1 MLKTI
6 SSKTVGFFYVAAA
19 SVTWGTNGVIVNYVD
34 LSPFSIAFF
43 RVFFASL
50 FLFPILYLK
59 TRRALLRATKVWKSI
74 LSLGVLLACGW
85 GFLFQSMKLMSI
97 ADAVLL
103 NYTAPV
109 IVTLLGPIFLHEKIE
124 RSTVFALGLSLAGIG
139 MISYQYG
146 FQLSSLNSMGVIFG
160 LLASLS
166 YAAFVIISKK
176 TLAATTSTSL
186 AFWMY
191 SISAIILFPSIIGT
205 SLDLALNSWLL
216 LLLLGGINTGLAVTL
231 YLEGLKT
238 IKTQKAVVLT
248 YLEPLFAIFFG
259 SIFLSQK
266 PTFLMIAG
274 GSLILIA
281 SYLAVSK

>member
-1 MLKTI
+1 MKTI
-6 SSKTVGFFYVAAA
+6 SSKTIGFLYVAAA
-19 SVTWGTNGVIVNYVD
+19 SITWGTNGVVVNFVD

-59 TRRALLRATKVWKSI
+59 ARGALLRAIKVWKSF
-74 LSLGVLLACGW
+74 LALGVLLSCGW

-97 ADAVLL
+97 ADAALL

-109 IVTLLGPIFLHEKIE
+109 IVALLGPIFLQESIEK
-124 RSTVFALGLSLAGIG
+124 STVFALGLSLVGIS

-146 FQLSSLNSMGVIFG
+146 FQSSSLNFLGVIFA

-166 YAAFVIISKK
+166 YAAFVILSKK
-176 TLAATTSTSL
+176 TLSQAASPSL

-191 SISAIILFPSIIGT
+191 STSAIILFPSIIGT
-205 SLDLALNSWLL
+205 PINITLNSWLL

-248 YLEPLFAIFFG
+248 YLEPVFAIFFG
-259 SIFLSQK
+259 SIFLSQE
-266 PTFLMIAG
+266 PTFLMLVG

>member
-1 MLKTI
+1 LKTI
-6 SSKTVGFFYVAAA
+6 SSKTIGFLYVAAA
-19 SVTWGTNGVIVNYVD
+19 SITWGTNGVVVNFVD

-59 TRRALLRATKVWKSI
+59 ARGALLRAIKVWKSF
-74 LSLGVLLACGW
+74 LALGVLLSCGW

-97 ADAVLL
+97 ADAALL

-109 IVTLLGPIFLHEKIE
+109 IVALLGPIFLQESIEK
-124 RSTVFALGLSLAGIG
+124 STVFALGLSLVGIS

-146 FQLSSLNSMGVIFG
+146 FQSSSLNFLGVIFA

-166 YAAFVIISKK
+166 YAAFVILSKK
-176 TLAATTSTSL
+176 TLSQAASPSL

-191 SISAIILFPSIIGT
+191 STSAIILFPSIIGIT
-205 SLDLALNSWLL
+205 INITLNSWLL

-259 SIFLSQK
+259 SIFLSQE
-266 PTFLMIAG
+266 PTFLMLVG

>member
-1 MLKTI
+1 MEKN
-6 SSKTVGFFYVAAA
+6 SSKTRGFLYVAAA
-19 SVTWGTNGVIVNYVD
+19 SVTWGTNGVIVNYVN

-43 RVFFASL
+43 RVFFASA

-59 TRRALLRATKVWKSI
+59 ARGALLKATRVWKNI
-74 LSLGVLLACGW
+74 LFLGVLLSCGW
-85 GFLFQSMKLMSI
+85 SFLFQAMKLMSI
-97 ADAVLL
+97 ADAALL

-109 IVTLLGPIFLHEKIE
+109 IVALLGPIFLQERIE
-124 RSTVFALGLSLAGIG
+124 RSTVFALGLSSVGIA
-139 MISYQYG
+139 MITYQYG
-146 FQLSSLNSMGVIFG
+146 FQLSSLNFLGVIFA

-166 YAAFVIISKK
+166 YAAFVILSKK
-176 TLAATTSTSL
+176 TLAQAASPSL

-191 SISAIILFPSIIGT
+191 STSAITLLPSIIGIPLNIT
-205 SLDLALNSWLL
+205 LNSWLL

-231 YLEGLKT
+231 YLEGLKNL
-238 IKTQKAVVLT
+238 KTQKAVVLT
-248 YLEPLFAIFFG
+248 YLEPLSAIFFG
-259 SIFLSQK
+259 SILLSQE